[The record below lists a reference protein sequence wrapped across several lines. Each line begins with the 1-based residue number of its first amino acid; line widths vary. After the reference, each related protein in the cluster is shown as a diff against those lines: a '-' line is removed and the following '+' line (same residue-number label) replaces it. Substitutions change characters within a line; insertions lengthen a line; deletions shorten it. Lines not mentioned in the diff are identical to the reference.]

1 MSIGYEEVV
10 RTVVFDV
17 IDTDDDGLVYRL
29 EVLKSDNGFRGQL
42 FRLDTFSLQ
51 CAFVD
56 SKPDESFYVLDTHSH
71 CVDLEEKLF
80 KDAQSCIDFV
90 ANALQ
95 ENFS

>member
-1 MSIGYEEVV
+1 MPIGYAEVV
-10 RTVVFDV
+10 RVVVFNV

-29 EVLKSDNGFRGQL
+29 EVLKSDHGFKGQL

-51 CAFVD
+51 CSFVD

-71 CVDLEEKLF
+71 SVDLDNKVF
-80 KDAQSCIDFV
+80 DDPQSCIDFV
-90 ANALQ
+90 ANALK